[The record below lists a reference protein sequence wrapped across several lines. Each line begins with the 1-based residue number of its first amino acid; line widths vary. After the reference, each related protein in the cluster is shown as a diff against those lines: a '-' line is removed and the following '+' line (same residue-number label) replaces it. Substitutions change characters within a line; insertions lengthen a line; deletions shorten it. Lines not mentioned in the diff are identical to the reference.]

1 MEHPLEVSAMIGA
14 LLALSAL
21 TPTADARPPH
31 RRPAAHHAR
40 AHRPAPRVVRGA
52 TRAVIRVG
60 PWAAYYRPAPRLGY
74 VWVAGAV
81 VRGVAVAGYW
91 RPSTPPPTE
100 EHIWVDG
107 YWDGDVWMDGYWRI
121 DEIDGMIWIDG
132 EYDDEGAY
140 EDGGWVEE
148 STGAPARAGFLPEDA
163 VLAVPVDEGDWEEE
177 AVYPEEE
184 EDLHHAPP
192 ERW

>member
-1 MEHPLEVSAMIGA
+1 MFGV

-40 AHRPAPRVVRGA
+40 AGRPAPRVVR
-52 TRAVIRVG
+52 VG
-60 PWAAYYRPAPRLGY
+60 PRAAYYRPGVRLGY

-81 VRGVAVAGYW
+81 LRGVASVGYW

-107 YWDGDVWMDGYWRI
+107 YWDGDVWVDGYWRI

-132 EYDDEGAY
+132 EYGDEGAY
-140 EDGGWVEE
+140 EDGGWIEE
-148 STGAPARAGFLPEDA
+148 STGAPARAEILPSDA
-163 VLAVPVDEGDWEEE
+163 VLAVPVDEMEGEEEVYPEGEEE
-177 AVYPEEE
+177 ADG
-184 EDLHHAPP
+184 DLHHAPP
-192 ERW
+192 ARW